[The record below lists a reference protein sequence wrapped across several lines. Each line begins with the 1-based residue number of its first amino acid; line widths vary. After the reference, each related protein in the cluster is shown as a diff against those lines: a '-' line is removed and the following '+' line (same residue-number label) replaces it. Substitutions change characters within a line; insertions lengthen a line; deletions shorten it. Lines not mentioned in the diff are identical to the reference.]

1 MAKRIQAKVNLD
13 PKIAEILDAV
23 AQEIGSDELTPRPS
37 RSDLLN
43 KAALLYIKR
52 ARKRK
57 RLRRVI
63 QLVESKYSVEL
74 ARKLKVL
81 KPPVRAQG

>member
-43 KAALLYIKR
+43 KAALLYIER

-63 QLVESKYSVEL
+63 QLVESKYSVES